1 VDYKTLINRRVYV
14 TEEEG
19 SMISRGTILKE
30 LEDDMVK
37 VEIIDDLEENRVEEL
52 PVDDVVVMADAEM
65 FMSIAY
71 DLDKKY
77 EKIDIKGAWD
87 SNKDRGVL
95 NIQKNIRGNVPTIF
109 KSLAVY
115 INHDR
120 DNVLEYIDSFGR
132 DVEVKKEIEK
142 AILRMQES
150 LLRKAKKRAKS
161 A

>member
-52 PVDDVVVMADAEM
+52 SVDDVVVMADAEM

-115 INHDR
+115 INNDR